1 MYEAKS
7 HISVPIN
14 SERSFAL
21 VFTVV
26 FSLLGFHP
34 LLNGGKP
41 RNWMLI
47 VAGVILLVGLVA
59 PRLLATPN
67 RLWFGVATVIGT
79 VVSQVVM
86 AVLFLLVLTPT
97 GIIMR
102 LFRRSGNRHGE
113 ARGAAMLTYWIP
125 RGPNNNPMGSMRN
138 QY

>member
-7 HISVPIN
+7 HISVPIS
-14 SERSFAL
+14 SECSFAL

-34 LLNGGKP
+34 LLNGEKP

-97 GIIMR
+97 GIALR
-102 LFRRSGNRHGE
+102 VFRRIAARH
-113 ARGAAMLTYWIP
+113 RTRPDSTPLTYWIP
-125 RGPNNNPMGSMRN
+125 RGPESSPMGTMRN